1 MNQKQNPT
9 RPQRDEHGLTAEEVE
24 QVEQHDHECD
34 TSSHHDDHYEPLED
48 AHGEVETR
56 LGLCARRRRTISIC
70 VSISDGMYPARD

>member
-1 MNQKQNPT
+1 MNQKQNLT

-48 AHGEVETR
+48 AHGEVENEA
-56 LGLCARRRRTISIC
+56 GIMRTQTE
-70 VSISDGMYPARD
+70 DYQYLRQHF